1 MNVLFWCS
9 TLVPGLAL
17 ARLWFPR
24 HCRYGFLGTLAWA
37 FVLTSC
43 VLTPLTIVAFA
54 AGLSA
59 RTAALGY
66 LLIVAAALPLLLWRL
81 PPWSSHR
88 HLRVVLASRPMWV
101 ALGVVAATLVL
112 PGSARFDAEMHAA
125 KIVEI
130 QQVGFTLQD
139 PHSPLAVINSA
150 FHVNVLHLLHAA
162 GSWLTGEPPLEFWYG
177 SAWFFRLL
185 CFGGV
190 ELLALRVFRRRWL
203 AGLAVLGSAGMLG
216 LIPDNALPSVI
227 TSYIVLP
234 LLLAQLWDVLAR
246 PSAGAYGTLALTGT
260 ALGVMHVG
268 HWGIFLLAI
277 APVVAG
283 WATWRL
289 YQGRPWMHGAGA
301 LFATFLPGVPFF
313 LISILQPD
321 YGMVAMS
328 QELRWELSTNRVFG
342 ITIQNLSVTSSLWI
356 FPTAAMTALL
366 IVLMRRRRFPLAFLG
381 AMFAV
386 GVNCMYNPAVF
397 AVVSRIVPFW
407 MLRRLM
413 ALAVLLAALTLVA
426 GVGWLA
432 RETLRRERQRLA
444 FSLVVLVAGL
454 VLYSENIAARFARVA
469 ADREALARA
478 AEIRALLEGVP
489 GRPLIAADRELSL
502 LIPSARPAAVMAQS
516 FGNLNPADP
525 GLLERA
531 AAADELLA
539 PGTSPARRDALADRY
554 DIDYAITRGADR
566 RLHLTVLD
574 PDP

>member
-1 MNVLFWCS
+1 MSILFWCS

-17 ARLWFPR
+17 IRLWFPR
-24 HCRYGFLGTLAWA
+24 DFRYGVLGTLVWA
-37 FVLTSC
+37 FVLTSSA
-43 VLTPLTIVAFA
+43 LTPLTIVAFW

-66 LLIVAAALPLLLWRL
+66 LLTVAAALPVLLWRL
-81 PPWSSHR
+81 PNQSALRP
-88 HLRVVLASRPMWV
+88 LRVSLASRPMWV
-101 ALGVVAATLVL
+101 ALAVVAATLWL

-130 QQVGFTLQD
+130 QHVGFTLQD

-150 FHVNVLHLLHAA
+150 FHVNVIHLLHVA
-162 GSWLTGEPPLEFWYG
+162 GSWLTGAPPLEFWHE

-203 AGLAVLGSAGMLG
+203 SALAVLGSAGMLG
-216 LIPDNALPSVI
+216 LASDHAVPSVI
-227 TSYIVLP
+227 TSYLVLP
-234 LLLAQLWDVLAR
+234 LLLVQLWDALAR
-246 PSAGAYGTLALTGT
+246 PSARGYGALAVSGT

-268 HWGIFLLAI
+268 HWALFLLAI
-277 APVVAG
+277 APVLGG
-283 WATWRL
+283 WMAWRL
-289 YQGRPWMHGAGA
+289 YQGRRWMHGATA
-301 LFATFLPGVPFF
+301 LLAAFMPGVPFF
-313 LISILQPD
+313 LISVLQPN
-321 YGMVAMS
+321 YGMAAMS
-328 QELRWELSTNRVFG
+328 QELRWELSTNRLFG

-356 FPTAAMTALL
+356 FPTAAMTVLL

-386 GVNCMYNPAVF
+386 GVNYMYNPVVF
-397 AVVSRIVPFW
+397 AVVSRVVPFW

-413 ALAVLLAALTLVA
+413 AVAVLLAALTLVA

-432 RETLRRERQRLA
+432 RQTLRGERRRLA

-454 VLYSENIAARFARVA
+454 VLYRENIAARFARAA
-469 ADREALARA
+469 ADRAALAQA
-478 AEIRALLEGVP
+478 AEIRALLHGVA
-489 GRPLIAADRELSL
+489 GRPMVVADRELSL

-525 GLLERA
+525 GLIERA
-531 AAADELLA
+531 AAADEFLA
-539 PGTSPARRDALADRY
+539 PGTAPARRQALAAQY
-554 DIDYAITRGADR
+554 DIDYAITRGADHH
-566 RLHLTVLD
+566 LQLTVID
-574 PDP
+574 HDQ